1 MIDNEI
7 KTAKIFNEYFVNTI
21 KNLGMLI
28 EKESTTFTENN
39 LGEVEIAL
47 SKYKNQPS
55 INAITKRIKNLSNF
69 TFSFKFISHDDVVK
83 ELNKLK
89 ARRLHKR
96 QIFL

>member
-7 KTAKIFNEYFVNTI
+7 KIAKISNEYFVNI
-21 KNLGMLI
+21 VKNLGILT
-28 EKESTTFTENN
+28 EKERGTFTENN
-39 LGEVEIAL
+39 LSEAEMAL
-47 SKYKNQPS
+47 KKYKNHLS
-55 INAITKRIKNLSNF
+55 INFITKRMKNQGNF
-69 TFSFKFISHDDVVK
+69 TFSFNFISHDDTVK